1 MLRIL
6 WRLTRGYRLRPWR
19 SPYLRWRIE
28 TYWGWRAESITFA
41 QFWSFAWKQRRE
53 LMRYIRWAA
62 QNDAAGRGQRRGGHH
77 GRLDG

>member
-28 TYWGWRAESITFA
+28 TYWGWHAENITFK
-41 QFWSFAWKQRRE
+41 QFWSFAWKQRGD
-53 LMRYIRWAA
+53 LLRYLKWAA
-62 QNDAAGRGQRRGGHH
+62 HNGRSPEPRATSHE
-77 GRLDG
+77 LLS